1 MNKLTKNVRDK
12 DFKQNQAG
20 MALVTTII
28 FAAIGII
35 AIVAGITMT
44 STTSQS
50 NQQFLQGQQALII
63 AESGAEN
70 ALLRLLR
77 NPDYQQETLTIGGRT
92 ARIEVTED
100 LSTKNIEVVGEYK
113 LARRKIKI
121 ITSDESGML
130 TINSWEEIE

>member
-1 MNKLTKNVRDK
+1 MNKLTNSMREKSL
-12 DFKQNQAG
+12 KQNQAG
-20 MALVTTII
+20 MALVTVIV

-44 STTSQS
+44 TTTSQS
-50 NQQFLQGQQALII
+50 NQQFLQGQQASII

-77 NPDYQQETLTIGGRT
+77 NPDYQQETLTIGEGT
-92 ARIEVTED
+92 ARIEVTEV
-100 LSTKNIEVVGEYK
+100 LSTKEIEVIGEYK
-113 LARRKIKI
+113 SARKKIKI
-121 ITSDESGML
+121 QTTDETGIL